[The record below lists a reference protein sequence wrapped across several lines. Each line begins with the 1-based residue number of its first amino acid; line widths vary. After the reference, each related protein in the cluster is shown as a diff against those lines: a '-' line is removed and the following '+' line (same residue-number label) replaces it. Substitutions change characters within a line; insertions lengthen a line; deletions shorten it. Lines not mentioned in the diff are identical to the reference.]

1 MKSGLNPMI
10 SESGRKSFTFN
21 YFRRKEFIKI
31 KKSVLPPAG
40 IERNRTGVNNNGNTL
55 LSFIQNND
63 LIMVKNK
70 EVCAGTFTRI
80 TQHSSAI
87 LDYVLVSQNM
97 KDDVLRMGIDTKVE
111 LL

>member
-1 MKSGLNPMI
+1 
-10 SESGRKSFTFN
+10 
-21 YFRRKEFIKI
+21 
-31 KKSVLPPAG
+31 
-40 IERNRTGVNNNGNTL
+40 
-55 LSFIQNND
+55 
-63 LIMVKNK
+63 MVKNK

-111 LL
+111 LLWGSDHVAIRLDIKLVWEPIMTPKTKQCNISLAESS